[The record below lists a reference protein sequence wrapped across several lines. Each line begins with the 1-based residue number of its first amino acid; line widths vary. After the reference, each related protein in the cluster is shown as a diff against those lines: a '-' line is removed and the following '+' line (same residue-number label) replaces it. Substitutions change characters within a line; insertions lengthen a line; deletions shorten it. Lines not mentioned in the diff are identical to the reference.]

1 MAVHGFMPY
10 LATDLRLPLLGIC
23 WLQLTIVSIM
33 REGEGEGSGSG
44 SDATLKSGFRCNAAT
59 HDCLNYALGLS
70 LGCHFEEWISL

>member
-1 MAVHGFMPY
+1 MPY

-33 REGEGEGSGSG
+33 REGEGEGS
-44 SDATLKSGFRCNAAT
+44 DATLKSGFRCNAAT
-59 HDCLNYALGLS
+59 HDCLNYAIGLS